1 MANNLSLIKNL
12 LEVSI
17 ILYHFIFHHTYRSD
31 EIIFVGDEDNIVEHI
46 LDLQIFD
53 TINQFFH

>member
-1 MANNLSLIKNL
+1 MANSLSLIKNL

-17 ILYHFIFHHTYRSD
+17 ILYPFIFHHTYRSD

-46 LDLQIFD
+46 LDLQHI
-53 TINQFFH
+53 